1 MLVEVDPVEVAEIRW
16 VGLLGWVDALAM
28 KTRKGSSRP
37 RRAWSS
43 SGVQSSLIKIG
54 QRYEEVYKGTVLCV
68 AWLCLSRAVGKTGF
82 QLVMT
87 LLRLFFLFVAR
98 VSSVTELTGSVA

>member
-1 MLVEVDPVEVAEIRW
+1 MLVEVDPVEVAEISR

-28 KTRKGSSRP
+28 KPRRGSSRP

-54 QRYEEVYKGTVLCV
+54 QHCKEVYKGIVLCV
-68 AWLCLSRAVGKTGF
+68 ACTQGPYHLATGWVKQVNGRSIF
-82 QLVMT
+82 
-87 LLRLFFLFVAR
+87 
-98 VSSVTELTGSVA
+98 

>member
-1 MLVEVDPVEVAEIRW
+1 MLVEVDPVEVAEISR

-28 KTRKGSSRP
+28 EPRIGSSRP

-54 QRYEEVYKGTVLCV
+54 QHCKEVYKGIVLCV
-68 AWLCLSRAVGKTGF
+68 ACTQGSYHLATGWVKQVNGRSIF
-82 QLVMT
+82 
-87 LLRLFFLFVAR
+87 
-98 VSSVTELTGSVA
+98 

>member
-1 MLVEVDPVEVAEIRW
+1 MLVEVDPVEVAEISR

-28 KTRKGSSRP
+28 KPRIGSSRP

-54 QRYEEVYKGTVLCV
+54 QHCKEVYKGIVYVWRVLK
-68 AWLCLSRAVGKTGF
+68 GHT
-82 QLVMT
+82 T
-87 LLRLFFLFVAR
+87 LQQDGRSKSTAAPFF
-98 VSSVTELTGSVA
+98 